1 MEARRLKTGAKG
13 ARFERDLLRFL
24 DYKGFAVMRAPSS
37 GGELSPLDVV
47 AIKRGLVLAIEAKNY
62 AAKPRLDADKV
73 RRMQDWCTRA
83 GAIGILAW
91 KKPRK
96 VEPFPEQSTWLFL
109 PFTDAAAGSYAD
121 ENWVPMELFLKA
133 FDA

>member
-1 MEARRLKTGAKG
+1 MIKTGAKG

-37 GGELSPLDVV
+37 GGELSPLDIV
-47 AIKRGLVLAIEAKNY
+47 AIKGGLVLAIEAKNHS
-62 AAKPRLDADKV
+62 AKPRLDGEKV
-73 RRMQDWCTRA
+73 RRMGEWCGRA

-91 KKPRK
+91 KKPRGAL
-96 VEPFPEQSTWLFL
+96 PFPKQGMWLFL
-109 PFTDAAAGSYAD
+109 PFADAAAGRYAD

-133 FDA
+133 FDR